1 MVMTT
6 EVAHRLHQK
15 FPKKHNHYAL
25 KDYFQFNPEFGTIT
39 DWNDTRNV
47 LTSEDFIIG
56 LLEGLQEEVGDASAA
71 IMYTVGLEWGKY
83 DSLIFEGLVLKK
95 NSA

>member
-1 MVMTT
+1 MLLRITFSSTLNLAPLPTGTT
-6 EVAHRLHQK
+6 PAM
-15 FPKKHNHYAL
+15 
-25 KDYFQFNPEFGTIT
+25 
-39 DWNDTRNV
+39 W

-83 DSLIFEGLVLKK
+83 DSLIFEGWFEKRIRHEPPPV
-95 NSA
+95 